1 MRNRGCEYD
10 MYMEIVVIIL
20 LFILLTLVFGGLFLP
35 YFINKKVAS
44 FQNDLVDKHYEEVEN
59 MYRTMRTWKHDY
71 HNHVQAMKAYISLG
85 QMEELKEY
93 LDDMHVELAEMD
105 VLLHTGNVRADAILN
120 SKIVLMKSYDIIV
133 DATAIVP
140 ENIPIKRTEI
150 SVLIGNLL
158 DNSMEA
164 CLRIEDKSARFVRI
178 YIDILK
184 GQLYISVTNSMVGKA
199 SRLDNTFL
207 SMKGGSHGFGLGSVD
222 RIVWKYG
229 GYINRQTEDGVF
241 ATEIML
247 PLF

>member
-1 MRNRGCEYD
+1 MH
-10 MYMEIVVIIL
+10 MEIVVVIIV
-20 LFILLTLVFGGLFLP
+20 FILLNLVLWGLFLP

-71 HNHVQAMKAYISLG
+71 HNHVQAMEAYISLG

-93 LDDMHVELAEMD
+93 LKDMHAELTEME
-105 VLLHTGNVRADAILN
+105 VLLHTGNVKADAILN
-120 SKIVLMKSYDIIV
+120 SKIVLMKSYDILV
-133 DATAIVP
+133 DVTAIVP
-140 ENIPIKRTEI
+140 ENIPIKGTEL

-158 DNSMEA
+158 DNAMEA
-164 CLRIEDKSARFVRI
+164 CLRIDDKSARFVRI

-184 GQLYISVTNSMVGKA
+184 GQLYICVTNSMAGKA
-199 SRLDNTFL
+199 RRMGNIFI

-222 RIVWKYG
+222 KIVRKYG
-229 GYINRQTEDGVF
+229 GYINRQTEEGVF

-247 PLF
+247 PLA